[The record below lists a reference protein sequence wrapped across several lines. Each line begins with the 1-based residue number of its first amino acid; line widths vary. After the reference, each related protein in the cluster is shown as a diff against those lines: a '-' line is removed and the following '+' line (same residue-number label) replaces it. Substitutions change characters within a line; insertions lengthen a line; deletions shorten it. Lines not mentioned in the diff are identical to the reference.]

1 MKKKKNSDL
10 TNFIPLL
17 KPPKVLRK
25 RGETRKE
32 QILGR
37 FGKATV
43 WDRGKKVIE
52 NGELL
57 DEEWLEKKLAKMRTR
72 GPGHL

>member
-1 MKKKKNSDL
+1 MKNKKNFS
-10 TNFIPLL
+10 PLL

-32 QILGR
+32 RLLGR

-43 WDRGKKVIE
+43 WDHDKKVIE
-52 NGELL
+52 NGEVL
-57 DEEWLEKKLAKMRTR
+57 DEEWLEKKLARTRTR